1 MMEKN
6 TQKYYKY
13 RKEMIFMVDK
23 KAVIIATVI
32 AIVIIGGILGF
43 KIYKY
48 NKEEYGKS
56 DVEASQSTNIINE
69 ETQKQNTQKADKE
82 ENLSRPENTSKTDS
96 EENTSSSEKTEN
108 NTNTENQADTNTT
121 SKNEKNTDNN
131 ENSSEEDAIKLAKQ
145 KWGNQNSNV
154 YFYAEDE
161 VEKGVFIISVRDN
174 NTTAE
179 LVSYKVNTNTKKVTQ
194 N

>member
-1 MMEKN
+1 
-6 TQKYYKY
+6 
-13 RKEMIFMVDK
+13 MVDK

-32 AIVIIGGILGF
+32 AIIIIGGILGF

-56 DVEASQSTNIINE
+56 DIEVSQSPNTTNE
-69 ETQKQNTQKADKE
+69 ETNKQNTQKDDKE
-82 ENLSRPENTSKTDS
+82 ENLSKPENTSKTDS
-96 EENTSSSEKTEN
+96 EENNSFSEKTEN

-179 LVSYKVNTNTKKVTQ
+179 LVSYKVNTKTKKVTQ